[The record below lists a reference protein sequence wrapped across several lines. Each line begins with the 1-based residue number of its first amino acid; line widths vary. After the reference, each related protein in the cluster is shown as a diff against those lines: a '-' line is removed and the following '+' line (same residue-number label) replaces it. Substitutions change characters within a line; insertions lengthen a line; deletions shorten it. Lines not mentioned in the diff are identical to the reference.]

1 MQPGYLFPLNLS
13 QWGVAAFVLAVMFLS
28 GLLGGY
34 LFGLAHALRHGAGTQ
49 GSKSIWE
56 YDESGLGYEELE

>member
-1 MQPGYLFPLNLS
+1 MQPGYLFPTNLS
-13 QWGVAAFVLAVMFLS
+13 QWGVAAFVLAVMFFS

-34 LFGLAHALRHGAGTQ
+34 LFGLARAQRYGDGSQ

-56 YDESGLGYEELE
+56 YEDLE

>member
-13 QWGVAAFVLAVMFLS
+13 QWGVAAFVLATMFLS

-34 LFGLAHALRHGAGTQ
+34 LFGLAHAQRHGES
-49 GSKSIWE
+49 SKSIWE
-56 YDESGLGYEELE
+56 YEDLE